1 MVCSG
6 AYRRY
11 MAISDVREYAHLTAD
26 DVEAIGEELE
36 AIRQDVVDSLGDR
49 DRRRQWPKL
58 LWAGGPLPW
67 TADEVSNSTRQALYA
82 R

>member
-1 MVCSG
+1 MACSG

-11 MAISDVREYAHLTAD
+11 MAISAVREYAHLTAD

-49 DRRRQWPKL
+49 DRRYVQNTIRLQRGL
-58 LWAGGPLPW
+58 VAGGRVVLLL
-67 TADEVSNSTRQALYA
+67 SLIHI
-82 R
+82 